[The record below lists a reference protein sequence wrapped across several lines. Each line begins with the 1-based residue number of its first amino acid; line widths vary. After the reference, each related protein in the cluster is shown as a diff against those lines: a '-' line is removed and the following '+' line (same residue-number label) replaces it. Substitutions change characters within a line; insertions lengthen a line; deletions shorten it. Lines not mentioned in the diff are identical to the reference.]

1 MRADGSNPVG
11 FFIAKN
17 GILWAIWA
25 VLRVRMVKLYVRIA
39 KMALGWQKMPFRGVR
54 WGLGASHT
62 SAPITLTWSGRRLR
76 VFFIVSRGGSR
87 HPLHVSSTEEL
98 QLFCG

>member
-1 MRADGSNPVG
+1 
-11 FFIAKN
+11 
-17 GILWAIWA
+17 
-25 VLRVRMVKLYVRIA
+25 MVKLYVRIA
-39 KMALGWQKMPFRGVR
+39 KTALGWQKMPFRGVR

-87 HPLHVSSTEEL
+87 HPLHVDYNFLGINYNFT
-98 QLFCG
+98 F